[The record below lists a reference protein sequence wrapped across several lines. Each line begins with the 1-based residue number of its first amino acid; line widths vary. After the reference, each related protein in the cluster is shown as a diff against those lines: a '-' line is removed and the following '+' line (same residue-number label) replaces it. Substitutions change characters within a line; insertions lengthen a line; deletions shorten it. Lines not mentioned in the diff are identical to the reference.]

1 MFDLFPLNIF
11 GERQWTFSYINVR
24 QMNLIEIVVECRTQE
39 EAALIIQSQVIKLVC
54 CKDMLY
60 RPMDLDLLLK
70 RLICCKQTCCYSE
83 KLWPILI

>member
-1 MFDLFPLNIF
+1 MFDLFSLNIF

-24 QMNLIEIVVECRTQE
+24 QMNLIEIVVECRAKE